1 MVSINVC
8 ERVPHKCA
16 VFQINQEWSITIQT
30 IAHIYS
36 SHRLVVVGGGQ
47 PASCGTN
54 TRCWNITNITLPRLL
69 ETKVGMINS
78 TFTKHRYVWRTRKQ
92 VLDTER
98 SKGTFWERYSH
109 KLINQP
115 LYISTSISLN
125 QTSENIWSYTYKG
138 FTSQKKSCQ
147 FWNLTIIL
155 DIYILLS
162 FNWKTSCQ
170 ILRDTLNGTVRY

>member
-54 TRCWNITNITLPRLL
+54 TRCWNITNITLPHLL

-92 VLDTER
+92 VLDT
-98 SKGTFWERYSH
+98 WEKQRDILRKIFPQTYQSAPIYKYFNLFESNSRKNVIIYLKRFH
-109 KLINQP
+109 EPKKKL
-115 LYISTSISLN
+115 
-125 QTSENIWSYTYKG
+125 
-138 FTSQKKSCQ
+138 Q